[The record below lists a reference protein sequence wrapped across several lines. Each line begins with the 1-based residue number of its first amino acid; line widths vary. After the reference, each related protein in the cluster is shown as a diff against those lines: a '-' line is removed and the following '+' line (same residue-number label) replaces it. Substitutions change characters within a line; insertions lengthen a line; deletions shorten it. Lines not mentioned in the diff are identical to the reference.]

1 MTGFKIRRRRNSF
14 GVTVE
19 PNNHEFSFD
28 YSPQSFV
35 RAMLSLAGFSIEYP
49 EEFNVEE
56 IFDFRFSLIES
67 LIQDK
72 QQGTQKKN
80 HTVTSSLAFA
90 KTTRTQ
96 RLNQLNVPKTENKI
110 QMIEEYLES
119 HFGEQYTKKNI
130 LAFSKIFVLKL
141 TLPFHFQNHRLQ
153 NKNFLIFYSIIW
165 VPSIQ

>member
-1 MTGFKIRRRRNSF
+1 
-14 GVTVE
+14 
-19 PNNHEFSFD
+19 
-28 YSPQSFV
+28 
-35 RAMLSLAGFSIEYP
+35 MLSLAGFSIEYP

-67 LIQDK
+67 LIQGK

-96 RLNQLNVPKTENKI
+96 RLNQLNVPKTEDKI

-119 HFGEQYTKKNI
+119 HFGEQYTKENEKTPTE
-130 LAFSKIFVLKL
+130 A
-141 TLPFHFQNHRLQ
+141 
-153 NKNFLIFYSIIW
+153 IW
-165 VPSIQ
+165 L